1 MAEEFLLTLFRAVS
15 MNNVKGFSLIEII
28 VFIVVFT
35 IGVIGLMTLFYNT
48 MGKTS
53 DPMIRLKGIQVAQ
66 AVMDEILTRKWDE
79 LTPNGGGQIV
89 FTNSSIGGDGESFAD
104 YDDVDD
110 YNGLNCMSGTS
121 GCFNLDKNYRIT
133 VNVEYGK
140 LNGTDMVK
148 NGSNKSDYKII
159 EVVVSS
165 ILIDEKYRVVA
176 VKGNF

>member
-1 MAEEFLLTLFRAVS
+1 
-15 MNNVKGFSLIEII
+15 MNNFKGFSLIEII

-66 AVMDEILTRKWDE
+66 AVADDVLTRKWDE

-89 FTNSSIGGDGESFAD
+89 FTSSSIGSDAESFD
-104 YDDVDD
+104 DFDDVDD

-121 GCFNLDKNYRIT
+121 GCFDLDKNYRIA
-133 VNVEYGK
+133 VNVEYGV
-140 LNGTDMVK
+140 LNGTNMVK
-148 NGSNKSDYKII
+148 NGIIKSNYKII
-159 EVVVSS
+159 EVIVSS
-165 ILIDEKYRVVA
+165 VLIDEKYRIVA

>member
-1 MAEEFLLTLFRAVS
+1 
-15 MNNVKGFSLIEII
+15 MNNFKGFSLIEII

-35 IGVIGLMTLFYNT
+35 IGVIGVMTIFYNT

-66 AVMDEILTRKWDE
+66 AVTDEILTRKWDE

-89 FTNSSIGGDGESFAD
+89 VANSTIGSDGESFD
-104 YDDVDD
+104 DFDDVDD

-121 GCFNLDKNYRIT
+121 GCFDLDKNYRIT
-133 VNVEYGK
+133 VNVEYGV
-140 LNGTDMVK
+140 LNGANMVK
-148 NGSNKSDYKII
+148 NGIIKSNYKII

-165 ILIDEKYRVVA
+165 VLIDEKYRIVA